1 MRKIDHEKCGMEPT
15 ATLFVGNMSVLYT
28 KQIVLELFGEF
39 GTVTNVDI
47 IQGANEPK
55 IFTGF
60 GFVTFETVEEATK
73 AKEGLHRFSKYG
85 RKLRFNLILNWNIS
99 S

>member
-1 MRKIDHEKCGMEPT
+1 MLNNEEKKCGSEPT

-28 KQIVLELFGEF
+28 KHIVLDLFGTF

-55 IFTGF
+55 VFTGF
-60 GFVTFETVEEATK
+60 GFVTFDSVEEATK
-73 AKEGLHRFSKYG
+73 AKASLHGYFKYG
-85 RKLRFNLILNWNIS
+85 RKLRFVIL
-99 S
+99 